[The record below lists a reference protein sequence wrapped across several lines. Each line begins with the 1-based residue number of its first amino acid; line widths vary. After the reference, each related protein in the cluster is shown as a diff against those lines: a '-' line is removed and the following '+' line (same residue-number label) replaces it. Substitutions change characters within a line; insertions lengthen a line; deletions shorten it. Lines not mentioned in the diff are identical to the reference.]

1 MIVIY
6 WQAIVLILM
15 LLITF
20 PMAMGAG
27 RDTMH
32 YRDYNKLCLVISV
45 LDGIGCLSLFI
56 WFLSLAFNYII
67 II

>member
-1 MIVIY
+1 
-6 WQAIVLILM
+6 
-15 LLITF
+15 
-20 PMAMGAG
+20 MAMGAG